1 MSIKL
6 KFVLLLLTISTFGL
20 TNLNAQEYLESNQDN
35 KRLYQKL
42 GFYDFR
48 GTNSVDIA
56 IGSSLITGDFPEP
69 EYEIYFRLGYKR
81 FITEHLGASIT
92 YNKYNFAFNETFNE
106 GFLSFDFNLEYLMSP
121 FNNISPYVYG
131 GYGYNASSDFET
143 TGPKVQGGL
152 GVEFIVVKQ
161 VGIKIFGEYNYVFSK
176 EESPI
181 IQEENSISFLRL
193 GLGLNL
199 YFGGQKAKDK
209 LLEDVDTVIKSNTI
223 K

>member
-1 MSIKL
+1 MFIKL
-6 KFVLLLLTISTFGL
+6 KFVLLLLTFSTFGL
-20 TNLNAQEYLESNQDN
+20 TNLNAQEDLESNQDN
-35 KRLYQKL
+35 ERLYQKL

-48 GTNSVDIA
+48 GSNSVDIA
-56 IGSSLITGDFPEP
+56 VGSSLITGDFPEP
-69 EYEIYFRLGYKR
+69 EFEIYFRLGYKR

-92 YNKYNFAFNETFNE
+92 FNKYNIAFNETFNE
-106 GFLSFDFNLEYLMSP
+106 GFLSFDFNLEYLMAP
-121 FNNISPYVYG
+121 FNRISPYVYA
-131 GYGYNASSDFET
+131 GYGYNAYSDFET

-161 VGIKIFGEYNYVFSK
+161 VGVKVFGEYNYGFSK
-176 EESPI
+176 ETSPI
-181 IQEENSISFLRL
+181 IQDENNISFLRL